1 MIAKYIIF
9 FLFLTIVPD
18 LYIYL
23 RYIRRRRSYA
33 WWKGV
38 LWFLPAAAML
48 AFAVYLASRDGFVSG
63 NQSLVEL
70 YLLLFGI
77 IVAPKAVY
85 ALCSFLGMLVCR
97 LRKSNRNWGNLCGLL
112 LAIYCI
118 YVVVVG
124 STSGIRKLKVKE
136 VDIAFDSLPAAFDGY
151 RIALVSDLHVGTLS
165 GKRQDILARAV
176 DSINAQHADV
186 IVFAG
191 DLQNVEPQELYE
203 HRFLLSSLK
212 AADGVYSVL
221 GNHDYSAYSD
231 AGEVESA
238 ANERELQSIERQM
251 GWTLLMN
258 DRCVISR
265 NGDSIV
271 IAGLENHGKEPKTDS
286 ERKRF
291 PQRGDTKKA
300 LSGIADNAFVVMV
313 EHTPT
318 AWRDLILPETKAQL
332 TLSGHT
338 HGGQVNLFGL
348 RLTRFTYA
356 EDAGLYWEGD
366 RALYVTSGVGGL
378 VPMRFGMPGE
388 IVVITLRKK

>member
-1 MIAKYIIF
+1 
-9 FLFLTIVPD
+9 
-18 LYIYL
+18 
-23 RYIRRRRSYA
+23 
-33 WWKGV
+33 
-38 LWFLPAAAML
+38 
-48 AFAVYLASRDGFVSG
+48 
-63 NQSLVEL
+63 
-70 YLLLFGI
+70 
-77 IVAPKAVY
+77 
-85 ALCSFLGMLVCR
+85 
-97 LRKSNRNWGNLCGLL
+97 
-112 LAIYCI
+112 
-118 YVVVVG
+118 
-124 STSGIRKLKVKE
+124 
-136 VDIAFDSLPAAFDGY
+136 
-151 RIALVSDLHVGTLS
+151 
-165 GKRQDILARAV
+165 
-176 DSINAQHADV
+176 QHADA

-203 HRFLLSSLK
+203 HRRLLSSLK

-221 GNHDYSAYSD
+221 GNHDYSVYSD
-231 AGEVESA
+231 AGELECA
-238 ANERELQSIERQM
+238 ANERELQGIERQM

-258 DRCVISR
+258 DRRVISR

-271 IAGLENHGKEPKTDS
+271 IAGLENHGKEPKNDD

-318 AWRDLILPETKAQL
+318 AWRDLILPETKAHL